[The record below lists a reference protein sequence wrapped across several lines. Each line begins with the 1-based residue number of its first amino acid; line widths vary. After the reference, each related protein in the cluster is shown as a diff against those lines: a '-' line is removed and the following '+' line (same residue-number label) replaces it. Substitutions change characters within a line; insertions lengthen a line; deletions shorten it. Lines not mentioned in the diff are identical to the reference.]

1 MITFGEY
8 DSESMHYFENQEIK
22 GKNQTF
28 FPVFPIEGGLQDNQI
43 FDAEK
48 FLFME
53 IFGYYKQKKWKD
65 GIHR

>member
-1 MITFGEY
+1 MEY

-28 FPVFPIEGGLQDNQI
+28 FPVFPIEGGFQGNQI

-48 FLFME
+48 YLFME
-53 IFGYYKQKKWKD
+53 IFGYYKRRNGKMESTD
-65 GIHR
+65 RT